1 MHTNRV
7 HRTVPITLCALF
19 VALLAAAGLADPDR
33 IPGQAKV
40 ALARREKIF
49 FDPNPISTFMY
60 PEGKLDF
67 RIIEPMLDEAVASL
81 TGVTNPVD
89 SWGAMVKPVDVV
101 GILVDVRDL
110 PVHLTVVDAVVQK
123 LLRAGVQRDNIVIFS
138 GEEYDLFNAGFEIRR
153 AGPGIRCLGAERE
166 GFRNSTSRVVLDTCT
181 ALVEISRLRVDRQL
195 GVSGALADHLSCIP
209 TVDRVRILNAPD
221 EIGAVANRPSI
232 RRKVLLHIVDAL
244 QPAYD
249 FRVGRNLPPRWDY
262 RGLFVSHDPVALDA
276 LGAQLLAKYRA
287 SVKQAPWPLQPDP
300 AYIDKACKV
309 DALGQS
315 DLSKITLI
323 KSGWETD
330 AIL

>member
-153 AGPGIRCLGAERE
+153 AVQGDPAGEGVGTARVEATEGLIAAAVGHRDVLAHGRAAASRGEPDLG
-166 GFRNSTSRVVLDTCT
+166 C
-181 ALVEISRLRVDRQL
+181 
-195 GVSGALADHLSCIP
+195 
-209 TVDRVRILNAPD
+209 VRI
-221 EIGAVANRPSI
+221 
-232 RRKVLLHIVDAL
+232 RKA
-244 QPAYD
+244 
-249 FRVGRNLPPRWDY
+249 
-262 RGLFVSHDPVALDA
+262 
-276 LGAQLLAKYRA
+276 
-287 SVKQAPWPLQPDP
+287 
-300 AYIDKACKV
+300 KV
-309 DALGQS
+309 DAEPGRQAAAGV
-315 DLSKITLI
+315 DP
-323 KSGWETD
+323 
-330 AIL
+330 